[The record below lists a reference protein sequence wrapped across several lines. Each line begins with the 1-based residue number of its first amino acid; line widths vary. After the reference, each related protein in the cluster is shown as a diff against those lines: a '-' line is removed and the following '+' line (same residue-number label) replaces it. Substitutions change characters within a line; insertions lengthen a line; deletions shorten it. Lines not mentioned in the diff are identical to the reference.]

1 MYACTGAEFTGTDA
15 GYPTTPLDCSTTG
28 VLLTGVELTGVEL
41 TGVELSI
48 GAGYGIEGRPVPTV
62 PVPVGPAGTL
72 LLPMGKGAE
81 EGARTGDEAAADD
94 SIGAPLGAPPLPPL
108 GAGAADDSIGAPLG
122 APPLPPL
129 GAGIVTVTV
138 LAFVIVTVDGP
149 QEAPLSPSPPEP
161 EPGAPDGEEPEP
173 AEPDAGELPIPPA
186 PDNGELPTPAGPED
200 AGRGMILMVD

>member
-15 GYPTTPLDCSTTG
+15 GYPTTPTDCSTTG
-28 VLLTGVELTGVEL
+28 ALLRGVGLTNVELTGVEL
-41 TGVELSI
+41 TGVELAGVELTI
-48 GAGYGIEGRPVPTV
+48 GAWYGIEGRPVPTV

-72 LLPMGKGAE
+72 LLPRGKGAE
-81 EGARTGDEAAADD
+81 EGARSGDEA
-94 SIGAPLGAPPLPPL
+94 
-108 GAGAADDSIGAPLG
+108 AADDSIGAPLG

-138 LAFVIVTVDGP
+138 LAFVMVIVDGP

-186 PDNGELPTPAGPED
+186 PDIGELSTPAGPED
-200 AGRGMILMVD
+200 AGRGMMLMVD